1 MKDTISFFK
10 RVLPLF
16 LLVFQFL
23 YVGVCHAQN
32 ELEDLEVIIKKNN
45 RDTVQFDAYIELY
58 KLEHMEA
65 PEKAKAYLDQAMI
78 LARKIDYDR
87 GKALAFLCYGDYYG
101 NLGKSELAM
110 EMLNKGKSIYDK
122 LNDHRG
128 SASCLNN
135 LGSLRYKLGEYNE
148 ALECY
153 LETARIN
160 EDIGDT
166 LGLAIVQH
174 NIGGIHY
181 EQGRYDKAK
190 EYWQKSLDLEYALK
204 DSVGIVYGL
213 NALGTVHTAKKEYEK
228 ALEMMLSA
236 LNIANEVGGISL
248 IASIKLNIGVQY
260 QQLEQLD
267 KAKEYYLQSLAL
279 FKQIEDKYEMT
290 IQYINLGKL
299 ECDLDNGEKALA
311 YFDTSLTMANNIG
324 APQLMEHSYGGLADA
339 NKLIGNYEEAFDWL
353 EKWNDIQDSL
363 TGEKVQIQL
372 NELQE
377 KYETELKDNEITLLQ
392 KKKAEATLTA
402 DRRKWLLIIYS
413 ILIVSAIL
421 ILILYLGKR
430 KAREQ
435 QRRSEL
441 EQKALRAQMNPHF
454 IFNSLGAIQQMYV
467 TGELDL
473 ANNYMGDFGS
483 LMRKIL
489 DNSGKD
495 LISVKEELEMLR
507 LYLELEKSRNNELLD
522 YSIDVDE
529 RIDRLGTK
537 IPPMIIQP
545 FVENAIWHGLLPSK
559 KKGKVVVRL
568 NCTKNADM
576 IICEIEDNGIG
587 IQQQVKRKKYE
598 SKGMK
603 ITEQRLGTKV
613 RVKSLSPGTCVT
625 IKIMI

>member
-1 MKDTISFFK
+1 MKNTFFFFK
-10 RVLPLF
+10 QVLPLF
-16 LLVFQFL
+16 FLVFQFL
-23 YVGVCHAQN
+23 YVGVCHAQS
-32 ELEDLEVIIKKNN
+32 EIEDLELIIQKNE

-58 KLEHMEA
+58 KLESMQA
-65 PEKAKAYLDQAMI
+65 SQKAKAYLDQGMI
-78 LARKIDYDR
+78 LARKIDYER

-101 NLGKSELAM
+101 LQGNLEFAI
-110 EMLNKGKSIYDK
+110 EMLNNGKTIYDE

-135 LGSLRYKLGEYNE
+135 LGGLKYKLGDYNG

-160 EDIGDT
+160 EEIGDSS
-166 LGLAIVQH
+166 GLAIAQH
-174 NIGGIHY
+174 NIGGLHY
-181 EQGRYDKAK
+181 DQGNFDKAK

-204 DSVGIVYGL
+204 DSIGIIYGL
-213 NALGTVHTAKKEYEK
+213 NAIGAVHTAKKEYDK
-228 ALEMMLSA
+228 ALEMMHAA
-236 LNIANEVGGISL
+236 LNIANKFGDIS
-248 IASIKLNIGVQY
+248 IRASITLNIGVQH
-260 QQLEQLD
+260 QRLD
-267 KAKEYYLQSLAL
+267 QFEKAKGYYLQSLDL
-279 FKQIEDKYEMT
+279 YKQIDDDYELS
-290 IQYINLGKL
+290 IQYFNLGKL
-299 ECDLDNGEKALA
+299 ECDLNNGEKAIA
-311 YFDTSLTMANNIG
+311 YFDTSLVIADSIG
-324 APQLMEHSYGGLADA
+324 APQLMEHSFGGMADA
-339 NKLIGNYEEAFDWL
+339 NKLLGNYEEAFDWL

-363 TGEKVQIQL
+363 KGEKVKIQL

-377 KYETELKDNEITLLQ
+377 KYETELKDNEIAQLQ

-413 ILIVSAIL
+413 ILFVSAALVL
-421 ILILYLGKR
+421 IFYLEKR

-435 QRRSEL
+435 QRRAEL

-495 LISVKEELEMLR
+495 LISVKEELEMLK
-507 LYLELEKSRNNELLD
+507 LYLELEKSRNIELFD
-522 YSIDVDE
+522 YAIEIDE

-545 FVENAIWHGLLPSK
+545 FVENAIWHGILPSK
-559 KKGKVVVRL
+559 KKGKVIVRL

-576 IICEIEDNGIG
+576 IVCEIEDNGIG

-613 RVKSLSPGTCVT
+613 RVRSLSPGTCIT